1 MNAIASRRCN
11 RIAATLFSLTLFTIA
26 VSSHAQPAP
35 APAANVSPPIP
46 ATSAVLIVDS
56 PEGVPDSEI
65 QLQRR
70 VNIHIATL
78 RSEKNIR
85 TMISSANSETRK
97 TSWFTSANDPHER
110 TIWLRDH
117 LHVKQVE
124 GTPLIEV
131 SLPDIANPSDRRTI
145 LRDICDTYLETASK
159 QRADALGDR
168 TYALN
173 TVKLKI
179 ELRLKQ
185 ITDDMR
191 QKQIN
196 LNADGG
202 GIGRMGV
209 KDMELSKLVDQ
220 MINAQAQSDKA
231 TASYT
236 ALSRA
241 VQSGQNPPGL
251 DTILAGNARIQELQR
266 HLDDAELR
274 LEIARSKSGEKAG
287 GAADPLDKGSTA
299 KPASAKDSAVAELLV
314 ETAYLRKKLD
324 LLTSEATAK
333 AKVQLLEEVE
343 QRAQESKNTLNAL
356 RERVASLKD
365 EIGDLN
371 NSLVLYMTLQEEQTG
386 LREQL
391 RSVRQQIEQIMALQG
406 RNSSIGIHWH
416 IEPEAEAAN

>member
-1 MNAIASRRCN
+1 MNVETSRRHI
-11 RIAATLFSLTLFTIA
+11 RYAAAIFSLSLA
-26 VSSHAQPAP
+26 LSSALSSYAQPTP
-35 APAANVSPPIP
+35 APTAPPIP

-56 PEGVPDSEI
+56 PEGAPDSDI

-85 TMISSANSETRK
+85 EMISNANSETRK
-97 TSWFTSANDPHER
+97 TSWFTSANDPHGR

-124 GTPLIEV
+124 GTPMIEV
-131 SLPDIANPSDRRTI
+131 SLPDIADPSERRTI
-145 LRDICDTYLETASK
+145 LREICDTYLTTASK
-159 QRADALGDR
+159 QQTDVLGDR
-168 TYALN
+168 TSVLN

-191 QKQIN
+191 QKQMQ
-196 LNADGG
+196 LNMDGAG
-202 GIGRMGV
+202 VGRVGM

-220 MINAQAQSDKA
+220 MINAQEQSDTA
-231 TASYT
+231 TA
-236 ALSRA
+236 AFLAMSRA

-251 DTILAGNARIQELQR
+251 DAILTTNTRIQEFQR

-274 LEIARSKSGEKAG
+274 LEIARSKSVDKPAP
-287 GAADPLDKGSTA
+287 ASDPLDKTA
-299 KPASAKDSAVAELLV
+299 LTKPATKDSAVAELQL

-324 LLTSEATAK
+324 QLTSELTAK
-333 AKVQLLEEVE
+333 GKIQILEE
-343 QRAQESKNTLNAL
+343 AQMRVQEYRSKKDTLKS
-356 RERVASLKD
+356 RIDSLKD

-371 NSLVLYMTLQEEQTG
+371 NSMVLYTTLQEEQKG

-391 RSVRQQIEQIMALQG
+391 RSVRQQIEKVMSLQG
-406 RNSSIGIHWH
+406 ARANVSIHWH
-416 IEPEAEAAN
+416 IMPEADAAN